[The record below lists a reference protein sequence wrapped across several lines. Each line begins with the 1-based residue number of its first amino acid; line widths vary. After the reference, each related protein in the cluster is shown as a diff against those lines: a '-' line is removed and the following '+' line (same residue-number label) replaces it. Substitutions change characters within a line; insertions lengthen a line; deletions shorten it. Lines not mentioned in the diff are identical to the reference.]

1 MSPQPSPSDRPS
13 PAVMLIRLLLFAC
26 LFLLGAARAGSAAEQ
41 PPEARCTQSIPDLY
55 QRVSPAVVF
64 IAATS
69 INPYQL
75 TDRVS
80 RAVGSGVILDRSGLV
95 LTNAHVVFDRQTIL
109 VILDDGT
116 ELPAQLVGADPIF
129 DLAVI
134 RITPPPDKPL
144 PVASVGDSDR
154 LRIGEEVLA
163 IGNPL
168 GLDQT
173 LTRGIVSAINRI
185 LPVTPFSLQEPLI
198 QTDAAINPGNS
209 GGPLLNRCGE
219 VIGITTA
226 ILPEAQNIGFAIPI
240 NLAKTALPSLLTQG
254 RIIRPWVGF
263 QGQFVTSAMRLL
275 LRIPLVDG
283 LLIEVVEPGSP
294 AEGAGL
300 RGGQLE
306 ISIAG
311 RSLLLGGDI
320 ITGVNGTALTST
332 ENLVEVIQGL
342 VVGATIHLTV
352 FRDGEYRDVE
362 YPLPER
368 PILPMDLPGHRSITP
383 ADGRRGE
390 FPAGHRVP
398 PALR

>member
-1 MSPQPSPSDRPS
+1 MSTQPCRSDWPNS
-13 PAVMLIRLLLFAC
+13 CATLVSLLLVVW
-26 LFLLGAARAGSAAEQ
+26 LSLWGAVRECSAAEQ
-41 PPEARCTQSIPDLY
+41 PVEARCSESIPDLY
-55 QRVSPAVVF
+55 ERVSPAVVF
-64 IAATS
+64 IATTS

-75 TDRVS
+75 SDRVS
-80 RAVGSGVILDRSGLV
+80 RTVGSGVILDRSGLI
-95 LTNAHVVFDRQTIL
+95 LTNAHVVFDRQSIV

-116 ELPAQLVGADPIF
+116 DLPAQLVGADPIF
-129 DLAVI
+129 DLALI

-144 PVASVGDSDR
+144 PAVSVGDSDR

-185 LPVTPFSLQEPLI
+185 LPMTPFSFQEPLI

-263 QGQFVTSAMRLL
+263 LGQFVTSTLRLL
-275 LRIPLVDG
+275 LRVPLVDG
-283 LLIEVVEPGSP
+283 LMIEVIEPGSP

-300 RGGQLE
+300 RGGQFE
-306 ISIAG
+306 IGIGG

-320 ITGVNGTALTST
+320 ITAVNGTPVTSS
-332 ENLVEVIQGL
+332 EKLLEVMQGL
-342 VVGATIHLTV
+342 TVGATIRLTI
-352 FRDGEYRDVE
+352 FREGAYRNVE

-368 PILPMDLPGHRSITP
+368 PIQPMDFPSQRSFAPTE
-383 ADGRRGE
+383 GRRGD
-390 FPAGHRVP
+390 FPAGQRFP
-398 PALR
+398 PIRR